1 MTPVTPRETRSPMRI
16 YLPLP
21 NLLARAATTRSRRRQ
36 CLYALFYR
44 NLTGLTGMKRHA
56 TAIDEPVKAIHTTDT
71 AEGTRAAN
79 APKWSLA
86 SKKPK
91 AELFIEVSMAI
102 VLEEVSPKPRARAPQ

>member
-1 MTPVTPRETRSPMRI
+1 MNDAVTTRETIRI

-21 NLLARAATTRSRRRQ
+21 KSLARVRPGLAAPFTLLS
-36 CLYALFYR
+36 

-56 TAIDEPVKAIHTTDT
+56 TAIEEPVSAIQTTDT
-71 AEGTRAAN
+71 ADGTRAAN
-79 APKWSLA
+79 APKWSFA
-86 SKKPK
+86 NKNPK